1 MVCAVVKQLKRL
13 EKCSCCVWMANISI
27 TVIIIANKKIIL
39 LIVIEFHPIK
49 TTDDDV
55 PVRQNSANI
64 CCKQS
69 ADVTSMAVF
78 HCFQGDYMDASAKY

>member
-1 MVCAVVKQLKRL
+1 
-13 EKCSCCVWMANISI
+13 MANISI

-39 LIVIEFHPIK
+39 LILIEFHPIK

-78 HCFQGDYMDASAKY
+78 HCFQGDDMDASAKY